1 MLIMTFPK
9 SKIIFFIEVLSK
21 TIEKESKYQIKSTEF
36 KLFANLYSEKYFFE
50 QIMFEI
56 WLLLKKMETKLTFKE
71 KLEAR
76 YGIKGWWQI
85 AIIFVVFGVT
95 GSSSL
100 YVGKFI
106 MAWMGI
112 TETTETYIRMPV
124 RIFLVFFVYQILLIS
139 FGTLAGQFQFFWN
152 MEKRIINL
160 FLKPFGKE
168 I

>member
-1 MLIMTFPK
+1 
-9 SKIIFFIEVLSK
+9 
-21 TIEKESKYQIKSTEF
+21 
-36 KLFANLYSEKYFFE
+36 
-50 QIMFEI
+50 
-56 WLLLKKMETKLTFKE
+56 METKLTFKE